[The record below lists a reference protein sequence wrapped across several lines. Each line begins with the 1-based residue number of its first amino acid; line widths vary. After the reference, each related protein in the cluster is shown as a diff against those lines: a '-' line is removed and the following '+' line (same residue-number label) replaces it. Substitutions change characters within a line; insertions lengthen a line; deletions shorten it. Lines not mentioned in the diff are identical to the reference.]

1 MAYDVLTIS
10 PTVSSG
16 AHAAGDVMFNLTAV
30 ELPSRSCKLINAFME
45 VASGGGEDDTKIGLL
60 FFGKNT
66 TASLGTLNATA
77 DITSGNFT
85 GNEYQGQLLIGL
97 TDGGNLDLDG
107 IDNVALYYSTNA
119 FSTANGTRGGMGQ
132 MNMVVK
138 GGAPDRN
145 SPETTVYVGA
155 IIHSGTPNL
164 DGTDNVKLHLH
175 VEY

>member
-16 AHAAGDVMFNLTAV
+16 AHAVGDVMFNLTAV
-30 ELPSRSCKLINAFME
+30 ELPSRTCRLINAFME

-60 FFGKNT
+60 FFARNT

-77 DITSGNFT
+77 NITSGNFT
-85 GNEYQGQLLIGL
+85 ANGYQGQLLIGL

-107 IDNVALYYSTNA
+107 IDNVALYHATNA
-119 FSTANGTRGGMGQ
+119 FSTAAGTRGGNGLME
-132 MNMVVK
+132 MCVK
-138 GGAPDRN
+138 AQASKPY
-145 SPETTVYVGA
+145 TVYIGGLV
-155 IIHSGTPNL
+155 HSGAPNL
-164 DGTDNVKLHLH
+164 DGTDNVKVHLH

>member
-1 MAYDVLTIS
+1 
-10 PTVSSG
+10 
-16 AHAAGDVMFNLTAV
+16 
-30 ELPSRSCKLINAFME
+30 ME

-132 MNMVVK
+132 MNMVIK
-138 GGAPDRN
+138 AEADKPYTAYIGGL
-145 SPETTVYVGA
+145 
-155 IIHSGTPNL
+155 IHSGSPNF
-164 DGTDNVKLHLH
+164 DGTDNVKVHLH
-175 VEY
+175 IEY